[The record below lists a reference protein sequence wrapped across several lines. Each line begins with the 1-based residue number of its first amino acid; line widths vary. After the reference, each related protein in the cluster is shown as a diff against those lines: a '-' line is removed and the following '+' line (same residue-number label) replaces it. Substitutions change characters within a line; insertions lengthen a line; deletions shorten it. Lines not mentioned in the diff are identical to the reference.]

1 MGALIPD
8 DGRQPVPGALADGE
22 WLNVDRAIGPE
33 DLRDRGAAIVRWR
46 AGDVRSIARLLRVQ
60 AVGRQRGVPTLAVH
74 VPGHPA
80 ERRRS
85 CVENALLREQ
95 VELPVRQDPGGR
107 LARRLGLPQEG
118 SIALVDDEAHIGA
131 RLPPTQDTRVG
142 ELLDGLGVQRDGEAG
157 RWEMRGLAPGP
168 EELSYV
174 QGLSVDGDRLAI
186 ADTAHHRVLVGSP
199 DGSVDQ
205 VVGVG
210 RPGSRGGPL
219 ERAELSHPRGLWLSG
234 DRLVIADSGNG
245 AIRVADLAAGRV
257 TTLAS
262 ARPLAAAVGSVA
274 TTGPIPWDVAPDPRH
289 ATGDDTVLA
298 TLAGADALVS
308 VPLATGTPDPVE
320 LPDRTLVQPTAV
332 ATDGNQVYV
341 ADSARGAIR
350 RLDAGGR
357 SSTVAGSGGRGFGAP
372 AALALARSG
381 ELVVADAYG
390 SIWSVDPETG
400 ERTRLAGSSA
410 IEEPRALARPGDEL
424 IVAGSGSTL
433 CVLDRDGD
441 RIGAIGPEVPWPDAD
456 VQIELDPVEVTPGG
470 RLRIRLVG
478 RGAGQASVEAGRP
491 DVRGPLSLR
500 RTRGPD
506 VEDPDLVLEVEG
518 FVQASGP
525 QTVVWTLQNQ
535 TSEHRAAWRFPVLRR
550 PGADPEVEV
559 VLSTKWPGS

>member
-8 DGRQPVPGALADGE
+8 DERRPVPGALADGE
-22 WLNVDRAIGPE
+22 WLNVDRAIGAE

-80 ERRRS
+80 ERRPA

-95 VELPVRQDPGGR
+95 IELPVRQDPGGR
-107 LARRLGLPQEG
+107 LARRLGLTQEG
-118 SIALVDDEAHIGA
+118 SIALVDGEAHLGA
-131 RLPPTQDTRVG
+131 HLPPTQDTRVG
-142 ELLDGLGVQRDGEAG
+142 ELLDGLGVGRDGEGG
-157 RWEMRGLAPGP
+157 RWDLRGLAPGP

-174 QGLSVDGDRLAI
+174 QGLSVEGDRLAI
-186 ADTAHHRVLVGSP
+186 ADTAHHRVLVG
-199 DGSVDQ
+199 DHEGSVDQ
-205 VVGVG
+205 VVGIG
-210 RPGSRGGPL
+210 CPGSRDGPL

-257 TTLAS
+257 ETLAS
-262 ARPLAAAVGSVA
+262 ARPLAGAVGSVA
-274 TTGPIPWDVAPDPRH
+274 TTGPIPWDVAPDPRR
-289 ATGDDTVLA
+289 ANDDTVLA

-308 VPLATGTPDPVE
+308 VPLATGKPDPVE
-320 LPDRTLVQPTAV
+320 LPDRTLVQPTAL

-341 ADSARGAIR
+341 ADGARGAIR
-350 RLDAGGR
+350 RLDADGR
-357 SSTVAGSGGRGFGAP
+357 SSTILGSRDRGFGAP
-372 AALALARSG
+372 AALTLAPSG

-400 ERTRLAGSSA
+400 ARAELAGRSGL
-410 IEEPRALARPGDEL
+410 EEPRALARAGDEL

-433 CVLDRDGD
+433 RGFEDGGD
-441 RIGAIGPEVPWPDAD
+441 QTRSIDPEVPWPEAD
-456 VQIELDPVEVTPGG
+456 VQLELDPVEIAPGG
-470 RLRIRLVG
+470 RLTIRLVG
-478 RGAGQASVEAGRP
+478 RGAGQASTEAGRP

-525 QTVVWTLQNQ
+525 QTVVWSLQDQ
-535 TSEHRAAWRFPVLRR
+535 AIEHRAAWRFPVLRR
-550 PGADPEVEV
+550 PGADPEIEV